1 MRRPH
6 PFCIVLFVCFTLFSF
21 AQEDRESR
29 VERLRA
35 RLEPALQLSLEELQ
49 LALSIKVHEIFDG
62 ASIIANDSEQTF
74 LGKIDSA
81 VMGDSIFNEFGSY
94 GSEFAAKSIWNEF
107 GRYGSEFATYSPFN
121 EFTSS
126 PPLIVK
132 NGRVIGYLTIND
144 LLQGAVDPSWL
155 KTFYE

>member
-6 PFCIVLFVCFTLFSF
+6 LFCIVFFVCFTLFSF
-21 AQEDRESR
+21 AQGDRESR
-29 VERLRA
+29 VERLRT
-35 RLEPALQLSLEELQ
+35 RLEPALKLSLEELQ

-74 LGKIDSA
+74 LGKIDGA
-81 VMGDSIFNEFGSY
+81 VAGDSIFNEFGSY

-107 GRYGSEFATYSPFN
+107 GRYGSEFATHSAFN

-132 NGRVIGYLTIND
+132 NGKVIGYLTVNE

-155 KTFYE
+155 KMFYK